1 MTLKKLMVYGIVILS
16 MAFWSM
22 TYVWYKI
29 VFKELTPI
37 SVMTIRLAFSAIFLL
52 LFSKFTKRLSFPDKK
67 DFLWFLLL
75 SFFQPF
81 LYFLG
86 ESHGANLVS
95 PTISA
100 VIISTI
106 PVFTPFATYL
116 FYGEKISVFNVMGI
130 FLSFLGVMLVLFG
143 NELHFY
149 GSTQGIM
156 LLFGAVLSALGYAV
170 IIVKLTNKYN
180 SFTIISWQNLFGAL
194 YFLPLFF
201 FVDWHNFTQA
211 NFTKE
216 IIVNLA
222 YLAFFGSTVAYV
234 FFTYSIKHL
243 GIVKASMFTNIIP
256 VFTAIFAF
264 VVLGN
269 KIDVAKGIGIGIVLT
284 GLFLSQLNSRKKVKV
299 KS

>member
-1 MTLKKLMVYGIVILS
+1 MAPKKLMVYGIVILA
-16 MAFWSM
+16 MVFWSM

-37 SVMTIRLAFSAIFLL
+37 TVMTIRLTFSAIFLL
-52 LFSKFTKRLSFPDKK
+52 LFSIFTNRLSFPNKK

-75 SFFQPF
+75 AFFQPF

-143 NELHFY
+143 KELHFY
-149 GSTQGIM
+149 GSTYGII

-180 SFTIISWQNLFGAL
+180 SFTIISWQNLLGAIF
-194 YFLPLFF
+194 FLPLFF
-201 FVDWHNFTQA
+201 IADWTNFTQA

-216 IIVNLA
+216 IIVNLI
-222 YLAFFGSTVAYV
+222 YLALFGSTIAYV

-243 GIVKASMFTNIIP
+243 GIVRASMFTNIIP
-256 VFTAIFAF
+256 VFTTIFAF
-264 VVLGN
+264 LVLGS
-269 KIDVAKGIGIGIVLT
+269 KIDLLKGIGIGIVLG
-284 GLFLSQLNSRKKVKV
+284 GLYLSQLKASKK
-299 KS
+299 